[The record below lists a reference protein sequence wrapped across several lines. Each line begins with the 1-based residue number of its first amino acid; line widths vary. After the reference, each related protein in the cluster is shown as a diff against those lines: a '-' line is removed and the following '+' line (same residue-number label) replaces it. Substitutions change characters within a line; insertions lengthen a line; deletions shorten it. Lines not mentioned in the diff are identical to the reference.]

1 MNPTLLNQMA
11 NDLNINKFHG
21 ECNEIYTTRV
31 LYSAFSLWLKTIC
44 LDGVTVESQSSQ
56 SISKHYHHK
65 RGEFILNNLL
75 DFFPDRKTWFYNE
88 DDDPPVNFM
97 RERLIRS
104 VDILEINDDSRLYL
118 HKTESSPA
126 NSNLS
131 KVFGLP
137 NKNFDFFSGISMMQK
152 QDNYPTAQSIETM
165 EKFYIEYI
173 RNICFTKDEWLKDKQ
188 YFDPFIRTNT
198 IYQSWIETPPQC
210 DLYVSRIRDGIGNA
224 VYFWE
229 KSVGQTSYSCRIN
242 EFIIESGIL
251 NKVLFY
257 MRYIHNNPIYV
268 EIEQKTDSFVLRR
281 SVKNFYGEEETFIQQ
296 FGWPQKSL
304 YDLLNWSFPICFY
317 DDILNIL
324 KNLFLSIKEV

>member
-1 MNPTLLNQMA
+1 MNSTLLNQIA
-11 NDLNINKFHG
+11 NDLNINKFQG
-21 ECNEIYTTRV
+21 ECNEFYTTRV

-44 LDGVTVESQSSQ
+44 LDGVTAESQSSH
-56 SISKHYHHK
+56 SISKHYLHK

-75 DFFPDRKTWFYNE
+75 DFFPDRKTWFYNNDE
-88 DDDPPVNFM
+88 DHPVNFM
-97 RERLIRS
+97 RERLIKS
-104 VDILEINDDSRLYL
+104 LDIIEINGDSRLYL

-126 NSNLS
+126 TSNLF
-131 KVFGLP
+131 KVSGLP
-137 NKNFDFFSGISMMQK
+137 NENFDFFSGISMMKK
-152 QDNYPTAQSIETM
+152 QDNKLTIQSLETI
-165 EKFYIEYI
+165 EKFYMKYI
-173 RNICFTKDEWLKDKQ
+173 GNIRFTKDEWSKDKQ

-210 DLYVSRIRDGIGNA
+210 DLYVSRIRDSIGNT
-224 VYFWE
+224 VYFLE
-229 KSVGQTSYSCRIN
+229 KSVEQISYSCRIN
-242 EFIIESGIL
+242 EFFIESGIL

-257 MRYIHNNPIYV
+257 MRYMHNNPIYV

-324 KNLFLSIKEV
+324 KKLFLSVKEV